1 VPYIRHRIE
10 LEEERLGQKTNP
22 VGLRLGITRTW
33 ISNWFAKEKFID
45 YLYED
50 LLIRNYLKK
59 RLEHGGISVVGIDRT
74 AKRVTITVN
83 TSRPGIVIGK
93 KGEEVERLKA
103 ELQHLTQK
111 EIQINIKEV
120 RKPEMDAQLV
130 GDNIARQVE
139 KRVSYKKAVKK
150 AISTAMRMG
159 AEGIK
164 IMVSG
169 RLNGAEIARRET
181 YKEGRVPLHT
191 LRADIDYALSV
202 ATTTYGTIG
211 IKVWICKGDVIER
224 NTAQAKQKETAT
236 VR

>member
-1 VPYIRHRIE
+1 M
-10 LEEERLGQKTNP
+10 GQKVSP

-33 ISNWFAKEKFID
+33 ISRWYTKDKFSD

-59 RLEHGGISVVGIDRT
+59 RLEHGGISVVEIERT
-74 AKRVTITVN
+74 AKRVTVSVN

-111 EIQINIKEV
+111 DIQINIKEV
-120 RKPEMDAQLV
+120 KKPEMDAQLV
-130 GDNIARQVE
+130 GDNIARQLE
-139 KRVSYKKAVKK
+139 KRVSYKKAIKK
-150 AISTAMRMG
+150 SISTAVRMG

-164 IMVSG
+164 IQVSG

-181 YKEGRVPLHT
+181 FKEGRIPLHT
-191 LRADIDYALSV
+191 LRAIIDYATST
-202 ATTTYGTIG
+202 AMTTYGSLG
-211 IKVWICKGDVIER
+211 IKVWICKGEVIKRAEKSVSKP
-224 NTAQAKQKETAT
+224 AKDAA
-236 VR
+236 RAA

>member
-1 VPYIRHRIE
+1 M
-10 LEEERLGQKTNP
+10 GQKTNP
-22 VGLRLGITRTW
+22 VGLRLGITKTW
-33 ISNWFAKEKFID
+33 ISNWFAEEKFID

-50 LLIRNYLKK
+50 ILIRNYLKK
-59 RLEHGGISVVGIDRT
+59 RLEHGGISTLGIDRT
-74 AKRVTITVN
+74 AKRVIISIF

-111 EIQINIKEV
+111 EIQVNIKEV

-130 GDNIARQVE
+130 ADNIARQVE
-139 KRVSYKKAVKK
+139 KRVSYKKALKK
-150 AISTAMRMG
+150 AMSTAMRMG

-181 YKEGRVPLHT
+181 FREGRVPLHT
-191 LRADIDYALSV
+191 LRADIDYALAV
-202 ATTTYGTIG
+202 AVTTYGTIG

-224 NTAQAKQKETAT
+224 NPAPVKQREMAS